1 MRAMFLSSDPS
12 LRMVTDLLPSVS
24 SNVAVVLRSTP
35 MVAPMPHGMALM
47 TVIDPWDLPSPFMQA
62 PSS

>member
-12 LRMVTDLLPSVS
+12 LRIVTDLLPSVS